1 MAEDEVT
8 IDLFESFESLVVS
21 SNVRIV
27 AEETD
32 KLRRKIQ
39 IVRVKIKTRANVLKE
54 LETGILLQA
63 NERTYAHHRGNCLLC
78 ALRHDLT

>member
-54 LETGILLQA
+54 LETDILLQT